1 MGVLSAF
8 LSVHRVHAVEAT
20 KGRQVSWDR
29 ITDGFELPCGSW
41 KLNPGPLQE
50 QPDAL
55 NC

>member
-1 MGVLSAF
+1 MYGCFVCIFICAPCACSA
-8 LSVHRVHAVEAT
+8 SVGSPGIE
-20 KGRQVSWDR
+20 R

-41 KLNPGPLQE
+41 ELNPGPLQE